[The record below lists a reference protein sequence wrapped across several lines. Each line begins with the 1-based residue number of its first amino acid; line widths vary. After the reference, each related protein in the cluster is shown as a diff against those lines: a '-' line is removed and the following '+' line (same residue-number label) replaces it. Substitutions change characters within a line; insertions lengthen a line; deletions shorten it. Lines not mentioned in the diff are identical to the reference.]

1 MADNT
6 ASVVTAVSEERTP
19 ESSLFDHVERVMH
32 ARGGRFAVMINLSK
46 LSPHYRKPH
55 HIRIASRT
63 FDSLLHTRDVQLYVL
78 GNGDIALMCKDIPVD
93 EVDNMIDKLRLLF
106 RNDPVAARNGSGDM
120 EFTSWYHFESEFDT
134 FFELTEARAAAAN
147 KIAARSEDASA
158 GRGIGAGFAGQPLD
172 PLSLAKIDDSLRR
185 LPIAEFLRQQPA
197 VIVGL
202 DGTEDILFQE
212 QYVSISDLQQR
223 LAPGFN
229 LLSNPWLFQH
239 LTETIDKRVMAAMA
253 RAGLGDGSGHISVNL
268 NIKSVLSKDFQRFDE
283 ALTEQAGRIVV
294 ELQQIDVFSDIE
306 NYKLA
311 RNWLRDR
318 GYRVLL
324 DGLNPLALQYF
335 NPGLLDAD
343 YYKVSWGT
351 EFVETE
357 TSEIHAKTGVL
368 VEKVGR
374 ERFILGRTD
383 SEEAMSWA
391 LTLGIRRFQGFFID
405 RVVEKKAE
413 KMLQAKLSGRSL

>member
-1 MADNT
+1 MADNS

-19 ESSLFDHVERVMH
+19 EISLFDHVERVTH
-32 ARGGRFAVMINLSK
+32 ARGGRFAVMINLSM
-46 LSPHYRKPH
+46 LSPHHRRPH

-63 FDSLLHTRDVQLYVL
+63 FDSLLNTRDVQLYVL
-78 GNGDIALMCKDIPVD
+78 GNGDIALMCKDILVD
-93 EVDNMIDKLRLLF
+93 EVDDMVDKLRLLF
-106 RNDPVAARNGSGDM
+106 RSDPLTARGGSGDH
-120 EFTSWYHFESEFDT
+120 EFTNWYNFEAEFDS
-134 FFELTEARAAAAN
+134 FLELTEARAESAN
-147 KIAARSEDASA
+147 KLAAGSEDASA
-158 GRGIGAGFAGQPLD
+158 GRGAGAGFASQPLD
-172 PLSLAKIDDSLRR
+172 PYSLAKVDDGLLR
-185 LPIAEFLRQQPA
+185 LPVVEMMREQPA
-197 VIVGL
+197 VIIGL

-212 QYVSISDLQQR
+212 QYVSIAALQRR

-229 LLSNPWLFQH
+229 LVSNPWLFQH
-239 LTETIDKRVMAAMA
+239 LTETIDKRVMAVLA
-253 RAGLGDGSGHISVNL
+253 RAGLTANSTHISLNL
-268 NIKSVLSKDFQRFDE
+268 NVKSVLSKDFQRFDD
-283 ALTEQAGRIVV
+283 ALTEQAGKIVV

-306 NYKLA
+306 NYTLA

-335 NPGLLDAD
+335 DPGLLDAD

-351 EFVETE
+351 EFIESET
-357 TSEIHAKTGVL
+357 TEIHEETGAL

-383 SEEAMSWA
+383 SETAMAWA

-413 KMLQAKLSGRSL
+413 KSLQGKRP

>member
-1 MADNT
+1 
-6 ASVVTAVSEERTP
+6 
-19 ESSLFDHVERVMH
+19 
-32 ARGGRFAVMINLSK
+32 
-46 LSPHYRKPH
+46 
-55 HIRIASRT
+55 
-63 FDSLLHTRDVQLYVL
+63 
-78 GNGDIALMCKDIPVD
+78 
-93 EVDNMIDKLRLLF
+93 
-106 RNDPVAARNGSGDM
+106 
-120 EFTSWYHFESEFDT
+120 
-134 FFELTEARAAAAN
+134 
-147 KIAARSEDASA
+147 
-158 GRGIGAGFAGQPLD
+158 
-172 PLSLAKIDDSLRR
+172 
-185 LPIAEFLRQQPA
+185 
-197 VIVGL
+197 
-202 DGTEDILFQE
+202 
-212 QYVSISDLQQR
+212 
-223 LAPGFN
+223 
-229 LLSNPWLFQH
+229 
-239 LTETIDKRVMAAMA
+239 MAAMA

-374 ERFILGRTD
+374 ARFILGRTD